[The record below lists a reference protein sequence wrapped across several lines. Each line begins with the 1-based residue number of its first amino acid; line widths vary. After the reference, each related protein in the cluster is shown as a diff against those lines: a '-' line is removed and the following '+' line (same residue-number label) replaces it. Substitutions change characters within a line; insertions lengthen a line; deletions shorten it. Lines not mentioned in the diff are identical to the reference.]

1 MWSSNFKHKILVIKV
16 NDRHIIKSNEIF
28 WILKFQTQR
37 IMMPHG
43 GVLHL
48 LTFFIA
54 LDFLHANNFH
64 LEIEDEKA
72 SSPGHTA
79 VHTRHHHYRTIH
91 ERRGLSKG
99 RGLPNKNRREK
110 KLRSLFGRKQK
121 EKPDNTDNTDN
132 TEAFPRIASDKCW
145 DRYFGTLSGSNTL
158 ICWHLAAVF
167 IQWQSHNHNLR
178 LVEMCKKKKS
188 CKIDI
193 KKTLPY
199 HAECQRVGF
208 YMFIY
213 VFICLLFTYS

>member
-1 MWSSNFKHKILVIKV
+1 M
-16 NDRHIIKSNEIF
+16 
-28 WILKFQTQR
+28 ILKFQTQR

-54 LDFLHANNFH
+54 LDFLYANNFY
-64 LEIEDEKA
+64 LEIEDEKE
-72 SSPGHTA
+72 SSPEHSV

-158 ICWHLAAVF
+158 IC
-167 IQWQSHNHNLR
+167 
-178 LVEMCKKKKS
+178 
-188 CKIDI
+188 
-193 KKTLPY
+193 
-199 HAECQRVGF
+199 
-208 YMFIY
+208 
-213 VFICLLFTYS
+213 